1 MKLLTEHF
9 ENHFCYRRVNL
20 ELSMTKERHFQTFK
34 DNAQF
39 DFHIGAE
46 DAGGKY
52 LVGMIVLAILL
63 VILCVILAYFIYRIR
78 RLKLPKENS
87 ENKSKERNNSKDIY
101 ENPEK
106 VKDDG
111 NYEQVENE
119 QSTYTALNRSRK
131 DENDDHFYAHL
142 NEVHKDY
149 VNQQETG
156 I

>member
-1 MKLLTEHF
+1 MCQR
-9 ENHFCYRRVNL
+9 N
-20 ELSMTKERHFQTFK
+20 TFSNIK
-34 DNAQF
+34 SYSTSLF
-39 DFHIGAE
+39 IFHIGAE
-46 DAGGKY
+46 NDEKY
-52 LVGMIVLAILL
+52 LAGIIVLAILL
-63 VILCVILAYFIYRIR
+63 VILCVILAYYIYQIR
-78 RLKLPKENS
+78 RLKSSKANP
-87 ENKSKERNNSKDIY
+87 ENKDKERNNSKDIY
-101 ENPEK
+101 ENPDK

-142 NEVHKDY
+142 NEVHKNY

>member
-1 MKLLTEHF
+1 MF
-9 ENHFCYRRVNL
+9 N
-20 ELSMTKERHFQTFK
+20 
-34 DNAQF
+34 
-39 DFHIGAE
+39 FHIGAE
-46 DAGGKY
+46 NGEKY
-52 LVGMIVLAILL
+52 LAGIIVLAILL
-63 VILCVILAYFIYRIR
+63 LISFVIIAYLIYRIR
-78 RLKLPKENS
+78 RLKSSKENS

-101 ENPEK
+101 ENP
-106 VKDDG
+106 VKDG

>member
-1 MKLLTEHF
+1 
-9 ENHFCYRRVNL
+9 
-20 ELSMTKERHFQTFK
+20 MTKERHFQTFK
-34 DNAQF
+34 DNALF
-39 DFHIGAE
+39 NFHIGAE

-52 LVGMIVLAILL
+52 LVAGIIVLAILL
-63 VILCVILAYFIYRIR
+63 VISFVIIAYLIYQNR
-78 RLKLPKENS
+78 RLKSSKENP
-87 ENKSKERNNSKDIY
+87 ENKDKERNNSQDIH
-101 ENPEK
+101 ENPET

-131 DENDDHFYAHL
+131 DENDDHFYAPL